1 MLVTLGGD
9 VETNPDP
16 YGKGTTNASEE
27 PRTTRATRQTTLP
40 YTEAVCS
47 PSTSHNVS
55 EAQRSRSRATVS
67 VSSLSQVE
75 TSPRSP
81 RSTDNVSSAR
91 RLGRGEKRTT
101 ELKTNE
107 GKAEVSACSEPEKSE
122 LFSLILSL
130 KSDVN
135 KNMSS
140 INSQLTGLT
149 TTITNL
155 TSHMNELVKTCDTLR
170 QENEFLQ
177 KSNKELVDKLSHLEN
192 SVDSLEN
199 QSRRN
204 NLSIDGIEGS
214 VSEPWDECEDHVR
227 TVLRDDLKIS
237 QSNNIG
243 IERAHRLKRSGK
255 RNCPTIIV
263 KLTSF
268 KDKQMI
274 LKAAK
279 DKLQRDSDIYVKED
293 FSSRV
298 RKHRYE
304 LGKFM
309 RNARDQNRYAT
320 LSYDKL
326 ITDGDVFKYNETED
340 CLSLVRRKG
349 KSKQEPRV
357 SRNVHAPSQHPSNQ
371 ETLNLNIHEEI
382 TNNNGSSNQNED
394 EHTYVNSVQSNDE

>member
-9 VETNPDP
+9 VETNP
-16 YGKGTTNASEE
+16 GRGTINASEE
-27 PRTTRATRQTTLP
+27 PKTTRATRQTTLP
-40 YTEAVCS
+40 YAEAVCS

-55 EAQRSRSRATVS
+55 EAQRPRSRATVS

-75 TSPRSP
+75 ISPRSP
-81 RSTDNVSSAR
+81 ISTDNVSSAR
-91 RLGRGEKRTT
+91 RPGQCEKRTT

-122 LFSLILSL
+122 LFGLILSL
-130 KSDVN
+130 KTDVN

-155 TSHMNELVKTCDTLR
+155 TLHMNELVKTCDTLR
-170 QENEFLQ
+170 QENELLQ
-177 KSNKELVDKLSHLEN
+177 KSNKEPVDKSSHLEN

-204 NLSIDGIEGS
+204 NLLIDVIEGS

-227 TVLRDDLKIS
+227 TVLRDYLKIS

-279 DKLQRDSDIYVKED
+279 DNLQRDSDIYVKED

-304 LGKFM
+304 LRKFM
-309 RNARDQNRYAT
+309 RNARDQNRYTT

-326 ITDGDVFKYNETED
+326 IIDGDVFKYNETED

-349 KSKQEPRV
+349 KSKQEPLV
-357 SRNVHAPSQHPSNQ
+357 SRNVHAPSQHPP
-371 ETLNLNIHEEI
+371 IRRP
-382 TNNNGSSNQNED
+382 
-394 EHTYVNSVQSNDE
+394 